1 MTKDL
6 PYPKDLPENMKPLY
20 DEVSVSFK
28 ADQGYVNETG
38 TEKFNNLTD
47 AIKYNKGIE
56 NYVRGFFT
64 PVTAKGNIRNNAK
77 ATKYAKQI
85 LKKKPVQA
93 KSNNLN
99 IVDTN
104 FFYDQINSIRKS
116 INNYSDQKQLENK
129 ITNTRPKPRTST
141 GLNYL
146 AGVYDED

>member
-1 MTKDL
+1 MTKDV
-6 PYPKDLPENMKPLY
+6 PYPKDLPDNMKPLY
-20 DEVSVSFK
+20 DEISVSFK
-28 ADQGYVNETG
+28 ADQGYVNDTG
-38 TEKFNNLTD
+38 TERFNNLTD

-64 PVTAKGNIRNNAK
+64 PVTAKGNIRNNVK

-93 KSNNLN
+93 KSNDLN
-99 IVDTN
+99 IDTDL
-104 FFYDQINSIRKS
+104 FPDQINSIRQS
-116 INNYSDQKQLENK
+116 LNNYSRQKQLENE

-146 AGVYDED
+146 MGVADED

>member
-1 MTKDL
+1 MTKDV
-6 PYPKDLPENMKPLY
+6 PYPKDLPDNMKPLY
-20 DEVSVSFK
+20 DEISVSFK
-28 ADQGYVNETG
+28 ADQGYVNDTG
-38 TEKFNNLTD
+38 TERFNNLTD

-64 PVTAKGNIRNNAK
+64 PVTAKGNIRNNVK

-93 KSNNLN
+93 KSNTLN
-99 IVDTN
+99 IDTDL
-104 FFYDQINSIRKS
+104 YPDQINSIRQS
-116 INNYSDQKQLENK
+116 INNYSRQKQLENE

-146 AGVYDED
+146 AGVFDED

>member
-1 MTKDL
+1 MTKDV
-6 PYPKDLPENMKPLY
+6 PYPKDLPDNMKPLY
-20 DEVSVSFK
+20 DEISVSFK
-28 ADQGYVNETG
+28 ADQGYVNDTG
-38 TEKFNNLTD
+38 TERFNNLTD

-64 PVTAKGNIRNNAK
+64 PVTAKGNIRNNVK

-93 KSNNLN
+93 KSNDLN
-99 IVDTN
+99 IDTDL
-104 FFYDQINSIRKS
+104 FPDQINSIRQS
-116 INNYSDQKQLENK
+116 LNNYSRQKQLENE

-146 AGVYDED
+146 AGVFDED

>member
-20 DEVSVSFK
+20 DEISVSFK

>member
-1 MTKDL
+1 MSKDV
-6 PYPKDLPENMKPLY
+6 PYPKDLPDNMKPLY
-20 DEVSVSFK
+20 DEISVSFK
-28 ADQGYVNETG
+28 ADQGYVNDTG
-38 TEKFNNLTD
+38 TERFNNLTD

-64 PVTAKGNIRNNAK
+64 PVTAKGNIRNNVK

-93 KSNNLN
+93 KSNTLN
-99 IVDTN
+99 IDTDL
-104 FFYDQINSIRKS
+104 YPDQINSIRQS
-116 INNYSDQKQLENK
+116 INNYSRQKQLENE

-146 AGVYDED
+146 AGVFDED

>member
-20 DEVSVSFK
+20 DEISVSFK

-116 INNYSDQKQLENK
+116 INNYSDQKKLENK

>member
-1 MTKDL
+1 MTKDV
-6 PYPKDLPENMKPLY
+6 PYPKDLPDNMKPLY
-20 DEVSVSFK
+20 DEISVSFK
-28 ADQGYVNETG
+28 ADQGYVNDTG
-38 TEKFNNLTD
+38 TERFNNLTD

-64 PVTAKGNIRNNAK
+64 PVTAKGNIRNNVK

-93 KSNNLN
+93 KSNDLN
-99 IVDTN
+99 IDTDL
-104 FFYDQINSIRKS
+104 FPDQINSIRQS
-116 INNYSDQKQLENK
+116 LNNYSRQKQLENQ

-146 AGVYDED
+146 MGVADED

>member
-1 MTKDL
+1 MSKDL
-6 PYPKDLPENMKPLY
+6 PYPKDLPDNMKPLY
-20 DEVSVSFK
+20 DEISVSFK
-28 ADQGYVNETG
+28 ADQGYVNDTG
-38 TEKFNNLTD
+38 TERFNNLTD

-64 PVTAKGNIRNNAK
+64 PVTAKGNIRNNVK

-93 KSNNLN
+93 KSNDLN
-99 IVDTN
+99 IDTDL
-104 FFYDQINSIRKS
+104 FPDQINSIRQS
-116 INNYSDQKQLENK
+116 LNNYSRQKQLENE

-146 AGVYDED
+146 AGVFDED

>member
-6 PYPKDLPENMKPLY
+6 PYPKDLPDNMKPLY

-38 TEKFNNLTD
+38 TERFNNITD

-64 PVTAKGNIRNNAK
+64 PVSTKNNIRNNVK
-77 ATKYAKQI
+77 ATKYAKQV
-85 LKKKPVQA
+85 LKKKVVPA
-93 KSNNLN
+93 KKDSLN
-99 IVDTN
+99 IDTELFPN
-104 FFYDQINSIRKS
+104 QINSIRQS
-116 INNYSDQKQLENK
+116 LNNYSKQKQLHDR
-129 ITNTRPKPRTST
+129 ITNTRPKPITST

-146 AGVYDED
+146 MGVADED

>member
-1 MTKDL
+1 
-6 PYPKDLPENMKPLY
+6 MKPLY
-20 DEVSVSFK
+20 DEISVSFK
-28 ADQGYVNETG
+28 ADQGYVNDTG
-38 TEKFNNLTD
+38 TERFNNLTD

>member
-1 MTKDL
+1 MSKDV
-6 PYPKDLPENMKPLY
+6 PYPKDLPDNMKPLY
-20 DEVSVSFK
+20 DEISVSFK
-28 ADQGYVNETG
+28 ADQGYVNDTG
-38 TEKFNNLTD
+38 TERFNNLTD

>member
-1 MTKDL
+1 MSKDL

-20 DEVSVSFK
+20 DEISVSFK

-47 AIKYNKGIE
+47 AIKYNRGIE
-56 NYVRGFFT
+56 NYVRGFFK
-64 PVTAKGNIRNNAK
+64 PVTAKDNIRNNVK
-77 ATKYAKQI
+77 ATKFAKKVI
-85 LKKKPVQA
+85 KKKPVQD
-93 KSNNLN
+93 KPNNLN

-146 AGVYDED
+146 VGVYDED

>member
-1 MTKDL
+1 MSKDV
-6 PYPKDLPENMKPLY
+6 PYPKDLPDNMKPLY
-20 DEVSVSFK
+20 DEISVSFK
-28 ADQGYVNETG
+28 ADQGYVNDTG
-38 TEKFNNLTD
+38 TERFNNLTD

-64 PVTAKGNIRNNAK
+64 PVTAKGNIRNNSK

-93 KSNNLN
+93 KSNTMN
-99 IVDTN
+99 IDTDL
-104 FFYDQINSIRKS
+104 YPDQINSIRQS
-116 INNYSDQKQLENK
+116 LNNYSRQKQLENE

-146 AGVYDED
+146 MGVADED

>member
-1 MTKDL
+1 
-6 PYPKDLPENMKPLY
+6 MKPLY
-20 DEVSVSFK
+20 DEISVSFK
-28 ADQGYVNETG
+28 ADQGYVNDTG
-38 TEKFNNLTD
+38 TERFNNLTD

-64 PVTAKGNIRNNAK
+64 PVTAKSNIRNNAK

-85 LKKKPVQA
+85 LKKKPVQD
-93 KSNNLN
+93 KPNNLN

-116 INNYSDQKQLENK
+116 INNYSDQKKLENK

>member
-1 MTKDL
+1 MSKDV
-6 PYPKDLPENMKPLY
+6 PYPKDLPDNMKPLY
-20 DEVSVSFK
+20 DEISVSFK
-28 ADQGYVNETG
+28 ADQGYVNDTG
-38 TEKFNNLTD
+38 TERFNNLTD

-64 PVTAKGNIRNNAK
+64 PLTAKGNIRKNVK

-93 KSNNLN
+93 KSNTLN
-99 IVDTN
+99 IDTDL
-104 FFYDQINSIRKS
+104 YPDQINSIRQS
-116 INNYSDQKQLENK
+116 INNHSRQKQLENK

-146 AGVYDED
+146 AGVFDED

>member
-77 ATKYAKQI
+77 ATKYAKNI

>member
-1 MTKDL
+1 MTKDV
-6 PYPKDLPENMKPLY
+6 PYPKDLPDNMKPLY
-20 DEVSVSFK
+20 DEISVSFK

-38 TEKFNNLTD
+38 TERFNNLTD

-93 KSNNLN
+93 KSNDLN
-99 IVDTN
+99 IDTDL
-104 FFYDQINSIRKS
+104 FPDQINSIRQS
-116 INNYSDQKQLENK
+116 INNYSRQKQLKNE

-146 AGVYDED
+146 AGVFDED

>member
-1 MTKDL
+1 MSKDV
-6 PYPKDLPENMKPLY
+6 PYPKDLPDNMKPLY
-20 DEVSVSFK
+20 DEISVSFK
-28 ADQGYVNETG
+28 ADQGYVNDTG
-38 TEKFNNLTD
+38 TERFNNLTD

-64 PVTAKGNIRNNAK
+64 PVTAKGNIRNNVK

-93 KSNNLN
+93 KSNDLN
-99 IVDTN
+99 IDTDL
-104 FFYDQINSIRKS
+104 FPDQINSIRQS
-116 INNYSDQKQLENK
+116 LNNYSRQKQLENE

-146 AGVYDED
+146 MGVADED